1 MHQHAACIGILRF
14 PSCSVTKQ
22 QAVIKWESRCLCKTL
37 SNYAE
42 ESIECQQLFY
52 HPFCTLKDS
61 NDKGDGNS
69 DCNQLMQS
77 EEQTFG
83 HALGKIDA
91 G

>member
-1 MHQHAACIGILRF
+1 
-14 PSCSVTKQ
+14 
-22 QAVIKWESRCLCKTL
+22 L